1 MRYQRFWFRT
11 ATVVAAVA
19 LSLLLTDARAAAQ
32 TETVLHSFNGVDG
45 ISPVLGLIFDASGN
59 LYGVASEGGADGDG
73 AVFELTPAGGG
84 AWTETT
90 IFSFKGGTH
99 GSIPV
104 GGVIFDSAGDLYG
117 TTKLGGSKNVGVA
130 YKLKKSHAGVWSE
143 TVLHNFGSVAG
154 DGEYPTGSLV
164 FDGSGNL
171 YGTTQGGGAYTN
183 GTERSGGTVFKLTA
197 SGTTFTESVLHSFGN
212 GTDGASPRCNLI
224 FDSYEVLYG
233 TTFGGGTYGNGTVFE
248 LALVGTAWTESVL
261 YSFDP
266 GNFVDGAA
274 PAAGLILDASGNLY
288 GTNTGGYLVYA
299 NSGGTVFELSKSGA
313 VWTEKVLTSFSH
325 YFYSPAYPYSGLV
338 FSSAGDLYGTN
349 LQGNGSFGGFNG
361 GVFELTPAGGGT
373 WNESTIYNFDGPHG
387 SEPAIGSLIFDSSGN
402 LYGATQA
409 GGANQDGAV
418 FKIVP

>member
-1 MRYQRFWFRT
+1 MRHRGFLLRT
-11 ATVVAAVA
+11 ATVIAAIA
-19 LSLLLTDARAAAQ
+19 LSLLLTAARAAAQ
-32 TETVLHSFNGVDG
+32 TET
-45 ISPVLGLIFDASGN
+45 VLGLIFDASGN
-59 LYGVASEGGADGDG
+59 LYGVASEGGANGDG
-73 AVFELTPAGGG
+73 AVFELTPSGGG
-84 AWTETT
+84 WTETT
-90 IFSFKGGTH
+90 LFSFKGSN
-99 GSIPV
+99 GSVPV
-104 GGVIFDSAGDLYG
+104 GGVVFDSTGHLYG
-117 TTKLGGSKNVGVA
+117 TTKLGGSKNVGVV
-130 YKLKKSHAGVWSE
+130 YKLTKSRAGVWSAK
-143 TVLHNFGSVAG
+143 VLHDFGAVAG

-164 FDGSGNL
+164 FDDGNL

-183 GTERSGGTVFKLTA
+183 GTERSGGTVFELAVT
-197 SGTTFTESVLHSFGN
+197 GTTFTESVLHSFGN

-224 FDSYEVLYG
+224 FDSSGNLYG
-233 TTFGGGTYGNGTVFE
+233 TTFSGGTDGSGTVFE
-248 LALVGTAWTESVL
+248 LSPSGSSWTEKVL

-274 PAAGLILDASGNLY
+274 PAAGLIFDASGNLY

-313 VWTEKVLTSFSH
+313 TWTEKVLYSFSH

-373 WNESTIYNFDGPHG
+373 WNESTTYNFDGPHG